1 MYLLIAVGVL
11 ESSVEENTSP
21 ATMFAGLLI
30 YMSLVIHIIEAYL
43 ASSEVVIQTS
53 TGLHHVEVE
62 NHFLKRIKR
71 QPKTTF
77 GPQSTY
83 RSNNGLTCLVCP
95 PGFYKKSDCTT
106 NGTIVTCEPCKN
118 GYYNN
123 QYNIATSCARCSA
136 YCIDKNAVPETT
148 CNTTTDMTCRCK
160 DGYFN
165 HSKGSGE
172 WICIHHSPCQPGTE
186 VHTSGTP
193 EHDTVCTLCENGTFS
208 PNVSLTAKCLPCSTC
223 DDDRK
228 IHKACNEKTNV
239 ICTSHDKTPIIYIVA
254 PVVLTLLVITGIVIA
269 VVCLHRKGK
278 LNLYKTAGRKVDKD
292 CETYDVTDF
301 NKNTIHEKEELF
313 CPKVEIESEVDTK
326 PLVHYNSS
334 GNSDHSGNKW
344 SQLFTEVAN
353 KIQLKNSIW
362 VDFMRILFSN
372 VYPNVEEINNKIDEI
387 RIDHQHDGVR
397 EQVYRCL
404 VSWKKRAADD
414 ACLGDILQALDA
426 NGMDMLSSQLKIKYA
441 SLDKEKHITDPE
453 DSICLREQD

>member
-1 MYLLIAVGVL
+1 MYF
-11 ESSVEENTSP
+11 T
-21 ATMFAGLLI
+21 
-30 YMSLVIHIIEAYL
+30 
-43 ASSEVVIQTS
+43 
-53 TGLHHVEVE
+53 
-62 NHFLKRIKR
+62 R
-71 QPKTTF
+71 
-77 GPQSTY
+77 
-83 RSNNGLTCLVCP
+83 
-95 PGFYKKSDCTT
+95 
-106 NGTIVTCEPCKN
+106 
-118 GYYNN
+118 
-123 QYNIATSCARCSA
+123 
-136 YCIDKNAVPETT
+136 
-148 CNTTTDMTCRCK
+148 
-160 DGYFN
+160 
-165 HSKGSGE
+165 
-172 WICIHHSPCQPGTE
+172 
-186 VHTSGTP
+186 
-193 EHDTVCTLCENGTFS
+193 
-208 PNVSLTAKCLPCSTC
+208 
-223 DDDRK
+223 
-228 IHKACNEKTNV
+228 
-239 ICTSHDKTPIIYIVA
+239 
-254 PVVLTLLVITGIVIA
+254 
-269 VVCLHRKGK
+269 
-278 LNLYKTAGRKVDKD
+278 RKVDKD